1 MALMMGPEMLPIGTL
16 KQSVGMD
23 LLVGFEESILAPW
36 SFQYLARM
44 GLTEYLEGS
53 LRVAIPSIF
62 ISAPAA
68 TLEAGAKLGIP
79 GFRNAAILVSGGA
92 FLGKRPSGISGDDY
106 FIPFLRVA
114 PMAGVSIGNWMVGAK
129 LQIFV
134 ASEMGIIPGVFLT
147 NGKLFFELDI
157 PFVDSTS
164 NPDGGLFGIAVT
176 F

>member
-1 MALMMGPEMLPIGTL
+1 M
-16 KQSVGMD
+16 
-23 LLVGFEESILAPW
+23 
-36 SFQYLARM
+36 
-44 GLTEYLEGS
+44 
-53 LRVAIPSIF
+53 
-62 ISAPAA
+62 
-68 TLEAGAKLGIP
+68 GIP

-164 NPDGGLFGIAVT
+164 NPDGGLFGVAVA